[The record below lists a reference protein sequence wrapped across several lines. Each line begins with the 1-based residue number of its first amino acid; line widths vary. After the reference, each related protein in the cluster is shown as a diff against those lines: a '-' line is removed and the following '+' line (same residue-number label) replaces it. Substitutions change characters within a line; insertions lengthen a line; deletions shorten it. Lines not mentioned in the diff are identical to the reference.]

1 MFDNDIVMINS
12 MFHEL
17 KEVLS
22 KYIYQL
28 KQCQRKAKFSILKM
42 ILLLR
47 EKKKQLQRENQLKIS
62 RMRIK
67 Q

>member
-1 MFDNDIVMINS
+1 

-28 KQCQRKAKFSILKM
+28 KQCQRRAKFSILKM

-62 RMRIK
+62 QMRIK